1 MENTTPNGWDTI
13 DTSSDSTNV
22 ERDAMHPSQ
31 KYGATLQIAQ
41 SALNTLEVIND
52 PRFTIYVRI
61 LRESLENIQKAP
73 FNFN

>member
-1 MENTTPNGWDTI
+1 MENTTPNGWTSV
-13 DTSSDSTNV
+13 DTSSDSTSV
-22 ERDAMHPSQ
+22 ELDAMHPTQ

-73 FNFN
+73 FIFD

>member
-13 DTSSDSTNV
+13 DTSSDSTSV
-22 ERDAMHPSQ
+22 ELDAMHPSQ

-61 LRESLENIQKAP
+61 LRERLENIQKAP

>member
-13 DTSSDSTNV
+13 DTSSDSTSV

-41 SALNTLEVIND
+41 SALKTLEVIND

>member
-13 DTSSDSTNV
+13 DTSSDSTSV
-22 ERDAMHPSQ
+22 ELDAMHPSQ

-52 PRFTIYVRI
+52 PRFTIYVQI
-61 LRESLENIQKAP
+61 LRERLENIQKAP

>member
-13 DTSSDSTNV
+13 DTSSDSTSV
-22 ERDAMHPSQ
+22 ELDAMHPTQ

-41 SALNTLEVIND
+41 SALKTLEEIND

-61 LRESLENIQKAP
+61 LRERLEGIQTAP
-73 FNFN
+73 FKFD

>member
-13 DTSSDSTNV
+13 DTSSDSTSV

-31 KYGATLQIAQ
+31 KYGATLHIAQ
-41 SALNTLEVIND
+41 SALKTLEVIND

-61 LRESLENIQKAP
+61 LRESLESIQTAP
-73 FNFN
+73 FKFD

>member
-13 DTSSDSTNV
+13 DTSSDSTSV
-22 ERDAMHPSQ
+22 ELDAMHPSQ

-73 FNFN
+73 FIFD

>member
-13 DTSSDSTNV
+13 DTSSDSTSV

-41 SALNTLEVIND
+41 SALKTLEVIND

-61 LRESLENIQKAP
+61 LRENLESIQTAP
-73 FNFN
+73 FKFD

>member
-13 DTSSDSTNV
+13 DTSSDSTSV
-22 ERDAMHPSQ
+22 ELEAMHPSQ

-41 SALNTLEVIND
+41 SALKTLEAIND

-73 FNFN
+73 FIFD